1 VYKGRPVRARLLL
14 VYAAVCA
21 LWGSTWLVVKVG
33 LEDLPPLRFVGVR
46 MVLAAALLLPF
57 ALRAGAA
64 RVAAA
69 EWRWALGIGLL
80 QVTIPYG
87 LMFAGQVLVPSSL
100 AAVLFST
107 FPVWLVLLG
116 WLLVPGEALT
126 PRRLGLALLGL
137 LGVAVLQA
145 GAAGGG
151 GGQGASPAL
160 GAALIVAG
168 SISCALANVLVRRRG
183 LTLSPVVMTFGQ
195 SLGAGAALLL
205 ASALLEQGAPA
216 AWTPRALGAV
226 AYLAVGGTVFTS
238 LGLYWLI
245 PRTSLLVI
253 GTIPLVD
260 TTVALTLGTLVAGEP
275 VTAPLLAGAALVLG
289 ASALSVRAEA
299 GRPAAGMKTLKVEPS
314 PGALA
319 TSMRPPA
326 SRTRP

>member
-1 VYKGRPVRARLLL
+1 VYKWRPVRARLLL

-46 MVLAAALLLPF
+46 MLLAAALLLPF
-57 ALRAGAA
+57 ALRGGAA

-87 LMFAGQVLVPSSL
+87 LMFAGQVMIPSSL

-116 WLLVPGEALT
+116 WLLVPGESLT

-145 GAAGGG
+145 GAAVTGPGGADG
-151 GGQGASPAL
+151 SGRVGSAGL
-160 GAALIVAG
+160 GAMLIVAG
-168 SISCALANVLVRRRG
+168 SVSCALANVLVRRRG

-226 AYLAVGGTVFTS
+226 AYLAVGGTVFTY
-238 LGLYWLI
+238 LGLYWLL
-245 PRTSLLVI
+245 PRVSLLVI

-275 VTAPLLAGAALVLG
+275 LTAPLLAGAALVLG
-289 ASALSVRAEA
+289 ASALSVRAAAPRGA
-299 GRPAAGMKTLKVEPS
+299 G
-314 PGALA
+314 
-319 TSMRPPA
+319 
-326 SRTRP
+326 

>member
-1 VYKGRPVRARLLL
+1 VRARLLL
-14 VYAAVCA
+14 VYAAVCV
-21 LWGSTWLVVKVG
+21 LWGSTWVVVKAG
-33 LEDLPPLRFVGVR
+33 LVDLPPLRFVGLR
-46 MVLAAALLLPF
+46 MLLAAALLLPF
-57 ALRAGAA
+57 ALRGGAA

-116 WLLVPGEALT
+116 RLLVPGEVLT
-126 PRRLGLALLGL
+126 PRKLGLALLGL

-145 GAAGGG
+145 GAAAP
-151 GGQGASPAL
+151 GQGAGGAQAGSPGL

-183 LTLSPVVMTFGQ
+183 LALSPVVMTFGQ

-205 ASALLEQGAPA
+205 ASALLEHGAPA
-216 AWTPRALGAV
+216 AFTPRALAAV
-226 AYLAVGGTVFTS
+226 AYLAVGGTVFTY

-245 PRTSLLVI
+245 PRVSLLVI

-260 TTVALTLGTLVAGEP
+260 TTVALALGTLVAGEP
-275 VTAPLLAGAALVLG
+275 VSAPLLLGAGLVLG
-289 ASALSVRAEA
+289 ASALSVRD
-299 GRPAAGMKTLKVEPS
+299 G
-314 PGALA
+314 
-319 TSMRPPA
+319 
-326 SRTRP
+326 

>member
-1 VYKGRPVRARLLL
+1 VRVRLLL
-14 VYAAVCA
+14 VYAAVCV

-33 LEDLPPLRFVGVR
+33 LVDLPPLRFVGLR
-46 MVLAAALLLPF
+46 MLLAAALLLPF
-57 ALRAGAA
+57 ALRGGAA

-87 LMFAGQVLVPSSL
+87 LMFAGQVMIPSSL

-116 WLLVPGEALT
+116 RLLVPGEALT
-126 PRRLGLALLGL
+126 PRKLGLALLGL

-145 GAAGGG
+145 GAAAP
-151 GGQGASPAL
+151 GQRDAAGAGLAGSAGL
-160 GAALIVAG
+160 GATLIVAG

-195 SLGAGAALLL
+195 SLGAGPALLL
-205 ASALLEQGAPA
+205 ASALLEHGAPA
-216 AWTPRALGAV
+216 AFTPRALAAV
-226 AYLAVGGTVFTS
+226 AYLAVGGTVFTY

-245 PRTSLLVI
+245 PRVSLLVI

-260 TTVALTLGTLVAGEP
+260 TAVALTLGTLVAGEP
-275 VTAPLLAGAALVLG
+275 LTAPLLAGAALVLG

-299 GRPAAGMKTLKVEPS
+299 PRGAG
-314 PGALA
+314 
-319 TSMRPPA
+319 
-326 SRTRP
+326 